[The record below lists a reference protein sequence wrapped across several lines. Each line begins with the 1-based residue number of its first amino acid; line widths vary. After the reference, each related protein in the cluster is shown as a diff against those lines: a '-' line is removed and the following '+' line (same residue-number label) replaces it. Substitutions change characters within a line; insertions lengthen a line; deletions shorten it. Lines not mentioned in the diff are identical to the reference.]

1 MAIFLMRVGEHCS
14 EGEDGGGAGE
24 CKRDAFFLDCCG
36 ETVGLLVCPK
46 LSGVASSS
54 TPTCLGFGR
63 YILRRAPKASSSGV
77 AQGSTARQ
85 SAGVSSKLTGGKSE
99 R

>member
-1 MAIFLMRVGEHCS
+1 MRVGEHCS
-14 EGEDGGGAGE
+14 EGEDRAGAGE
-24 CKRDAFFLDCCG
+24 GDRDAFFLDCRG
-36 ETVGLLVCPK
+36 ETVGLLVWGC
-46 LSGVASSS
+46 LSSGVASSS

-77 AQGSTARQ
+77 AQGSTATG
-85 SAGVSSKLTGGKSE
+85 SAGLSSELTGGKSE